1 MNRFQC
7 FNHSLRL
14 VVLFGCLLLL
24 SCEEEFDINVPDN
37 IAKGIVFQGLI
48 SNCTPPYFFQ
58 LTKPAAISAEDRYYE
73 GIEDASIVIED
84 VTAGIKDTLIL
95 VQPQGGEYSGVYYN
109 YYNYHTQKEDV
120 EITSSIKLNKGRGI
134 YVTTKIYGI
143 EGHTYTLNIYY
154 KGEHYVATETM
165 VPKTIITDLK
175 VQKIDLG
182 GKGLSW
188 GPIISFKNQPGVDN
202 YYLFHV
208 DAHSAS
214 SDKMSSINRLLDTSE
229 NWSYSIISDEYLND
243 EVVDLL
249 ISDGENVKRLNPGS
263 SYPYFGD
270 TIFVTLESLSR
281 ACYDVYDRSI
291 MQLRTDGGAYT
302 PIPTSVKS
310 NISGN
315 VWGMFRV
322 SAYSEK
328 YKLIERGN

>member
-1 MNRFQC
+1 MKKSVFSYMLC
-7 FNHSLRL
+7 ILC
-14 VVLFGCLLLL
+14 LFFL
-24 SCEEEFDINVPDN
+24 SCEEKFDVNIPDN
-37 IAKGIVFQGLI
+37 IAKGIVFQGVI
-48 SNCTPPYFFQ
+48 SNCSPPYFFQ
-58 LTKPAAISAEDRYYE
+58 LTKPAAISAENRHYE
-73 GIEDASIVIED
+73 GIDDAFIVIED
-84 VTAGIKDTLIL
+84 VTEGIKDTLKL
-95 VQPQGGEYSGVYYN
+95 VKPKIVEYSGVHFN
-109 YYNYHTQKEDV
+109 YYNYHTQKEDL
-120 EITSSIKLNKGRGI
+120 ETTSTIQFNKGNGI

-165 VPKTIITDLK
+165 IPKTDITDME

-188 GPIISFKNQPGVDN
+188 GPIISFKNQPDVDN
-202 YYLFHV
+202 YYLLHV
-208 DAHSAS
+208 DAHSTS
-214 SDKMSSINRLLDTSE
+214 SDKMSSINRLLDTND
-229 NWSYSIISDEYLND
+229 NWSYSILSDEYLND

-249 ISDGENVKRLNPGS
+249 ISDGENVKKLNPGS

-270 TIFVTLESLSR
+270 SIFVTLESLSK
-281 ACYDVYDRSI
+281 ACYEIYDKSI
-291 MQLRTDGGAYT
+291 MQIRSDGGAYS

-328 YKLIERGN
+328 YKLIERGK